1 MSCGNPGALWAVY
14 ETPLSLFP
22 PTQLLPRHLNV
33 ERLLW
38 RAWATVRNKIRTVTQ
53 DVKEFKISPLFAHH
67 EMTSCWPCLHY
78 PVWLWLSVPRSQAER
93 PRYHFESI
101 NSEAKQQQ
109 SVQMTSALPSSNL
122 QSVHG
127 WWMDHDSLWAVALT
141 GEVWAGTF
149 TSSVSCRGEKSSPN
163 EASEDQR
170 DFWAML
176 LNSARAE
183 ACAQR
188 LRYRRYCFQT
198 HWMNIALSH
207 FHYFIINANKSEQ
220 QDKYRW
226 CTVFKMVTLSRL

>member
-22 PTQLLPRHLNV
+22 PTQLLPRHLNIEHV
-33 ERLLW
+33 LW

-53 DVKEFKISPLFAHH
+53 DVKEFKISPLFAHR

-78 PVWLWLSVPRSQAER
+78 PMWLWLSVPRSQVER

-101 NSEAKQQQ
+101 NSKAKQQQ
-109 SVQMTSALPSSNL
+109 SIQMTSALPSSNL

-127 WWMDHDSLWAVALT
+127 WWMDRDSLWAVALT

-149 TSSVSCRGEKSSPN
+149 TSFVSCRGEKSSPN

-170 DFWAML
+170 D
-176 LNSARAE
+176 
-183 ACAQR
+183 C
-188 LRYRRYCFQT
+188 
-198 HWMNIALSH
+198 
-207 FHYFIINANKSEQ
+207 
-220 QDKYRW
+220 
-226 CTVFKMVTLSRL
+226 